1 MRKWSKKYLAMVA
14 ELAERAI
21 ESYEALVPR
30 IRRPAV
36 HEFEKYVALV
46 DGKNRGCKIGDVE
59 MYAPMRD
66 PAQDLDASA
75 ARTRELV
82 TRAREL
88 GASVVQIDMMG
99 SVRIEW
105 PVLPQ
110 PAEQVRN

>member
-1 MRKWSKKYLAMVA
+1 MRSKKYLAL
-14 ELAERAI
+14 LANLVERAI
-21 ESYEALVPR
+21 DSYEALLPR

-46 DGKNRGCKIGDVE
+46 DGTTRGCKIGDVE
-59 MYAPMRD
+59 MYPPMVD
-66 PAQDLDASA
+66 PAQALDASA

-82 TRAREL
+82 ARAREL
-88 GASVVQIDMMG
+88 GASVVQIDLMG

>member
-1 MRKWSKKYLAMVA
+1 MRKWSKKYLALIG

-21 ESYEALVPR
+21 ESYEALLPR

-46 DGKNRGCKIGDVE
+46 DGKNRGCRVGDVE
-59 MYAPMRD
+59 MYPPLRD

-82 TRAREL
+82 TRARLL
-88 GASVVQIDMMG
+88 GATVVQIDVMG

-105 PVLPQ
+105 PPLPQ
-110 PAEQVRN
+110 PAERSN

>member
-1 MRKWSKKYLAMVA
+1 MRKWRKRVA
-14 ELAERAI
+14 GLFERAI

-46 DGKNRGCKIGDVE
+46 DGTNRGCKIGDVE
-59 MYAPMRD
+59 MFPPLRD

-88 GASVVQIDMMG
+88 GASVVQIDMIG
-99 SVRIEW
+99 GVRIEW

-110 PAEQVRN
+110 PAEQVHN